1 MKERRASYEEIKAV
15 LQELHED
22 LLFTLMA
29 SDKELFHSNVHGR
42 IFSKNEEIKKAFFQ
56 KFASKNEAQKES
68 VVVREFKHIDLFMQ
82 CPGYNPIA
90 IENKLFADFGDKQL
104 ERYTE
109 SLNSLKTDWHGI
121 LLTLKSL
128 NMGDISGDVQENW
141 IVITYSEFATFLNTH
156 MDSMVVEEFEREF
169 VVRYINLIE
178 KLDKLTSLLL
188 PLETDSRLE
197 LTIGLANSIEVSINK
212 MRYRLVADE
221 IRKGCHTNLGTAQFR
236 VGYGI
241 SHAKPFLELE
251 FELKDGNMLGWQ
263 YQEGQF
269 RLFARCN
276 NLSGK
281 GKHEA
286 RTKFALDQYADW
298 FDFEYLSEF
307 FPVGMI
313 IRPEESTK
321 LLKFDPNFVYRYVK
335 TSDLSQRDL
344 ISISKKLSVK
354 AESR

>member
-42 IFSKNEEIKKAFFQ
+42 IFSKNEEIKKVFFQ
-56 KFASKNEAQKES
+56 KCASKNEAQKES

-104 ERYTE
+104 ERYTD

-128 NMGDISGDVQENW
+128 HMEDISDDVKENW
-141 IVITYSEFATFLNTH
+141 IVITYRDFATFLRTN
-156 MDSMVVEEFEREF
+156 MELVVVEEFEREF

-178 KLDKLTSLLL
+178 RLDKLTSLLL
-188 PLETDSRLE
+188 PSETDPRLE
-197 LTIGLANSIEVSINK
+197 LSIGLANSIEVSFNK
-212 MRYRLVADE
+212 MRYRLIADE
-221 IRKGCHTNLGTAQFR
+221 IRNGCHSNLGSTQFR

-251 FELKDGNMLGWQ
+251 FELKDGNILGWQ

-269 RLFARCN
+269 RLFARCH

-281 GKHEA
+281 GKHEE

-307 FPVGMI
+307 LPVGMI
-313 IRPEESTK
+313 VRPEESTK
-321 LLKFDPNFVYRYVK
+321 LLKFDPNFVYRYAK
-335 TSDLSQRDL
+335 TSDLSIRDL
-344 ISISKKLSVK
+344 VAISKKLSVK
-354 AESR
+354 AETR

>member
-42 IFSKNEEIKKAFFQ
+42 IFSKNEKIKNAFFK
-56 KFASKNEAQKES
+56 KFSSQNEAQKES
-68 VVVREFKHIDLFMQ
+68 VVVREYKHIDLFMQ

-128 NMGDISGDVQENW
+128 NMGDISGDVQEHW
-141 IVITYSEFATFLNTH
+141 IVITYSEFATFLKTH
-156 MDSMVVEEFEREF
+156 MDLIAVEEFEREF

-188 PLETDSRLE
+188 PLETDPRLE

-212 MRYRLVADE
+212 MRYRLIADE
-221 IRKGCHTNLGTAQFR
+221 IRKGCHSSLGTTQFR

-251 FELKDGNMLGWQ
+251 FALKDGNILGWQ

-269 RLFARCN
+269 RLFARCHN
-276 NLSGK
+276 FSGK
-281 GKHEA
+281 GRHEA
-286 RTKFALDQYADW
+286 RTKFALSNYGDW
-298 FDFEYLSEF
+298 FNFEDLVDF
-307 FPVGMI
+307 FPIGTIV
-313 IRPEESTK
+313 RPDDPAK
-321 LLKFDPNFVYRYVK
+321 LLKFDPDFVYRYAK
-335 TSDLSQRDL
+335 TADLSIRDL
-344 ISISKKLSVK
+344 IAISKFLSVK
-354 AESR
+354 SESR